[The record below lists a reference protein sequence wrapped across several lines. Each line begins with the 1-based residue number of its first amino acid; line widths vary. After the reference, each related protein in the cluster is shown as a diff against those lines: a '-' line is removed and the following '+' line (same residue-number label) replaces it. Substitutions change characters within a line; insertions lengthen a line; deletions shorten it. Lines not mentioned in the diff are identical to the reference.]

1 MLPNLSSF
9 STEQQNKLFKEL
21 RIAITY
27 HSSKIERITLTYK
40 ETKILLENNIA
51 ISNKPLNDILEVK
64 GFANCFDKVVQSGFN
79 KIKIDEKYIKDLHL
93 ILFEN
98 ALQECPAFVDKPI
111 GAFRTDERKI
121 AGSNIELA
129 LPNKISVLIGN
140 LLYQAEPTTIKEI
153 ADFHRNFE
161 RIHPFANGNGRLGRL
176 LMIMQFIKNDMIPPL
191 IKNDFRVEYLDSF
204 SSLDKMT
211 NLLEKSQQISYTIL
225 KNDNYLNF
233 LLDNAEIW
241 E

>member
-9 STEQQNKLFKEL
+9 STEQQNKLLKEL
-21 RIAITY
+21 RTAITY
-27 HSSKIERITLTYK
+27 HSSKIERIALTYK

-64 GFANCFDKVVQSGFN
+64 GFAKCFDKVVSDSFN
-79 KIKIDEKYIKDLHL
+79 KIKIDDKYIKDLHL

-98 ALQECPAFVDKPI
+98 TLQECPAFVDKPV

-129 LPNKISVLIGN
+129 SPNKISVLIGN

-153 ADFHRNFE
+153 ADFHRKFE
-161 RIHPFANGNGRLGRL
+161 KIHPFANGNGRIGRL

>member
-27 HSSKIERITLTYK
+27 HSSKIEGIVLTYK
-40 ETKILLENNIA
+40 ETKILLENDIS

-64 GFANCFDKVVQSGFN
+64 GFAKCFDKVVSDSFD
-79 KIKIDEKYIKDLHL
+79 KIKIDDKYIKDLHL
-93 ILFEN
+93 MLFEN
-98 ALQECPAFVDKPI
+98 ALQECPDFVDKPV

-121 AGSNIELA
+121 LGSNIELA
-129 LPNKISVLIGN
+129 APNKISVLIGN
-140 LLYQAEPTTIKEI
+140 LLYQGEPTTIKKI